1 MRTQSG
7 TNIPPHSHSLIP
19 NTLYKAT
26 TLNLRKKVNSRPTSR
41 KPHYNLLIKNTFYT
55 YLSHPAWV
63 RELKRLSY
71 QEFLSFLPRRTLR
84 GCVN

>member
-7 TNIPPHSHSLIP
+7 TNIPAHSHSLIP

-26 TLNLRKKVNSRPTSR
+26 TLNLRKKVNSSPTSR
-41 KPHYNLLIKNTFYT
+41 EPHYNLLIKNTFYV

-63 RELKRLSY
+63 RELKLD
-71 QEFLSFLPRRTLR
+71 LRRR
-84 GCVN
+84 AWRKD

>member
-63 RELKRLSY
+63 RELKRL
-71 QEFLSFLPRRTLR
+71 ETLLSAHRATQVAP
-84 GCVN
+84 CVGA